1 MLKFLLAGGEEWGD
15 RGRSPRTSPKRE
27 SMMIPSVQ
35 ELRSNFAQLGGL
47 DFFDSFDSFELL
59 ICFCHLFIRISFPF

>member
-47 DFFDSFDSFELL
+47 D
-59 ICFCHLFIRISFPF
+59 LFLPSIYTYTVYHSLSS